1 MARTSD
7 LVAAVRGLFLASPD
21 LTAIIPPEAIIDRL
35 VWPPSD
41 RALCP
46 GEIVWSDA
54 GSMDRRRL
62 DVRMAWDCHLPGG
75 ALGDAAEVLDA
86 IRVAI
91 NRQPA
96 FEAEGWQILGGKV
109 EAAHTF
115 RRERDGTDPAIVVGV
130 VALRFLARELM

>member
-1 MARTSD
+1 MARTAN
-7 LVAAVRGLFLASPD
+7 LVAAIRALLIASPE
-21 LTAIIPPEAIIDRL
+21 LTAIIPAEAIADRL
-35 VWPPSD
+35 VWPPID

-46 GEIVWSDA
+46 AEIVWSDD

-62 DVRMAWDCHLPGG
+62 DVRMTWDCHLPGG
-75 ALGDAAEVLDA
+75 ALGDAAEVVDA

-96 FEAEGWQILGGKV
+96 FSAEGWQILGGRV

-115 RRERDGTDPAIVVGV
+115 RRDREGTDPAIVIGV
-130 VALRFLARELM
+130 VSMRFIAREVD